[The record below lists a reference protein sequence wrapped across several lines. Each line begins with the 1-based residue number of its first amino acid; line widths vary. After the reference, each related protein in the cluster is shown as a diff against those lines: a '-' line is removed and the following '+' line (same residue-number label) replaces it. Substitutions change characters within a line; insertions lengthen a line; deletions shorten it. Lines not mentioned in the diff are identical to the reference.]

1 MGVPKRLTEMQQKF
15 AHELVS
21 NEGRKYAYQ
30 CAIDAGYAKD
40 RARQTAWE
48 LQNPKMHPLVVKY
61 IGEIREEYQKKYA
74 VTFERHISELGK
86 IRQDALKKGAWSAA
100 VNAEVARGKAAGLYI
115 EQKIIRTGKLDDL
128 SEEELE
134 KRMKEII
141 DQYAPI
147 LEGKVDVGDVK
158 KKQKQLRLKNAVQLK
173 NSTSQ
178 QKGLRPLNKLNTSD
192 MEVTSNEEL
201 KIKQKALKEEKSP
214 TKNKPGTFHKE
225 AASNSA
231 SSSSS
236 HTTKE

>member
-21 NEGRKYAYQ
+21 NEGHKYGYQ

-61 IGEIREEYQKKYA
+61 IGELREEYQKKYA

-147 LEGKVDVGDVK
+147 LEGKVDTADIK
-158 KKQKQLRLKNAVQLK
+158 KKQKQLRLKGEAPLK
-173 NSTSQ
+173 NSKPQ

-192 MEVTSNEEL
+192 TVVTSN
-201 KIKQKALKEEKSP
+201 S
-214 TKNKPGTFHKE
+214 T
-225 AASNSA
+225 

>member
-40 RARQTAWE
+40 RARQTSWE
-48 LQNPKMHPLVVKY
+48 LQHPKHHPLVVKY
-61 IGEIREEYQKKYA
+61 IGEIRAEYQKKYA

-86 IRQDALKKGAWSAA
+86 IRIDALKKGAWSAA
-100 VNAEVARGKAAGLYI
+100 VNAEVARGKAAGLYV

-141 DQYAPI
+141 DQYSPI
-147 LEGKVDVGDVK
+147 LESVGVENIKESVK
-158 KKQKQLRLKNAVQLK
+158 KKQKQLRLSPKDTDSG
-173 NSTSQ
+173 NSKTKSSLSP
-178 QKGLRPLNKLNTSD
+178 LRLVKSDLDSASTEESKSKDKNKLIEPQSSAQNTD
-192 MEVTSNEEL
+192 D
-201 KIKQKALKEEKSP
+201 QD
-214 TKNKPGTFHKE
+214 
-225 AASNSA
+225 
-231 SSSSS
+231 SSS
-236 HTTKE
+236 

>member
-40 RARQTAWE
+40 RARQTSWE
-48 LQNPKMHPLVVKY
+48 LQHPKHHPLVVKY
-61 IGEIREEYQKKYA
+61 IGEIRAEYQKKYA

-86 IRQDALKKGAWSAA
+86 IRIDALKKGAWSAA
-100 VNAEVARGKAAGLYI
+100 VNAEVARGKAAGLYV

-147 LEGKVDVGDVK
+147 LEGKVDVADVK
-158 KKQKQLRLKNAVQLK
+158 KKQKQLRLNGKIKSQPLQPLKKVKSTEESPSKDKNKLIESQSPSQK
-173 NSTSQ
+173 IDDQDSTS
-178 QKGLRPLNKLNTSD
+178 
-192 MEVTSNEEL
+192 
-201 KIKQKALKEEKSP
+201 
-214 TKNKPGTFHKE
+214 
-225 AASNSA
+225 
-231 SSSSS
+231 
-236 HTTKE
+236 